1 MCPLCIEIMS
11 TVIKSAGQWYCSPLE
26 FRVMSSNCDSNPTVP
41 ALDPSNE
48 HCFSSIS
55 VSTSS
60 SCPILDSLRV
70 LEISSFLKNT
80 VEGILISTIEG
91 MSCGFRSS

>member
-1 MCPLCIEIMS
+1 
-11 TVIKSAGQWYCSPLE
+11 
-26 FRVMSSNCDSNPTVP
+26 MSSNCDFNPTVP
-41 ALDPSNE
+41 ALNPSNE
-48 HCFSSIS
+48 HFFNSVS

-91 MSCGFRSS
+91 MSCGFRSP